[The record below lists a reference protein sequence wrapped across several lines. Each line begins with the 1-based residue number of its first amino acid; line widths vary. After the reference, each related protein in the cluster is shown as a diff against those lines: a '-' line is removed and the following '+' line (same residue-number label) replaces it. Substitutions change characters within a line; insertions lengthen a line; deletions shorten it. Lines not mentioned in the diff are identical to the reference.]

1 MVDGKRMPVTG
12 ASWSW
17 NILHALIHN
26 LEQRWVHLR
35 PFLYFSKMPKWI
47 ASEPDSHIDR
57 IYPNWLEPRS
67 LGLRIH
73 QASTPSRCLLISRV
87 PGGFPVMHIS
97 CLDQEHGST
106 SDPPI
111 LPNDQF
117 GLFRVF
123 LKLMRF
129 LFLISCRSFL
139 GPFRWV
145 FFPSS
150 HRAFAPNFRLS

>member
-1 MVDGKRMPVTG
+1 MDPPETL
-12 ASWSW
+12 S
-17 NILHALIHN
+17 L
-26 LEQRWVHLR
+26 
-35 PFLYFSKMPKWI
+35 FLTKTAKWI
-47 ASEPDSHIDR
+47 ASKPDSHTDR

-67 LGLRIH
+67 LGLSIR
-73 QASTPSRCLLISRV
+73 QASTSSRCMLISRV

-123 LKLMRF
+123 LKLMGF
-129 LFLISCRSFL
+129 LFLMSCRSFL
-139 GPFRWV
+139 GPLRWV
-145 FFPSS
+145 SFQVLIGHPTSDS
-150 HRAFAPNFRLS
+150 PRISDENP